1 MITDMRLS
9 ENRPVNTSSKVM
21 MAKPKAAR
29 GAMGNWRRN
38 MGNFSGVAAIRTR
51 EARKKYRKPCGIRVN
66 FAAALACGGSG
77 TGAGDFH
84 GA

>member
-9 ENRPVNTSSKVM
+9 ENRPVNTRSKVM

-38 MGNFSGVAAIRTR
+38 MGHFSGGAAVRTR

-66 FAAALACGGSG
+66 FTAALGFGAYG
-77 TGAGDFH
+77 TEDFPWS
-84 GA
+84 